1 MRSPVLFALLS
12 FALPLVLAGSHG
24 LGARRHHEVAK
35 RAEGDVV
42 LHKRFSNARFT
53 FYAAG
58 LGACGK
64 TNSGSDFIVALNT
77 PQYGSGY
84 PGPQCF
90 KTITITANGKTAQA
104 TIMDEC
110 PGCPYGG
117 LDMSRGLFDF
127 FASESVGVVYGSWSF
142 GGGGG
147 GDSGG
152 NDSPTTTHTTHKST
166 PTTTRTP
173 PTTTHKKSSTTS
185 HTSSTSKSSSS
196 SSKTHT
202 SHTSTS
208 STPSTT
214 SESID
219 YNAGVASGLA
229 VPTGTAADTSGSII
243 EYFNQAIVNLGGL
256 VVAAA
261 VN

>member
-1 MRSPVLFALLS
+1 
-12 FALPLVLAGSHG
+12 

-77 PQYGSGY
+77 PQYGSGS

-90 KTITITANGKTAQA
+90 KTITITANGKTTTA

-127 FASESVGVVYGSWSF
+127 FASESVGVIYGSWTFGSG

-147 GDSGG
+147 GDT
-152 NDSPTTTHTTHKST
+152 PTTTTHTTHKYT
-166 PTTTRTP
+166 PTSTWTP
-173 PTTTHKKSSTTS
+173 PTTTHKTSSTTS
-185 HTSSTSKSSSS
+185 STSTSSSS
-196 SSKTHT
+196 SRTHT

-214 SESID
+214 SID
-219 YNAGVASGLA
+219 YNIGDASGLA
-229 VPTGTAADTSGSII
+229 VPTGTVADISGSVI
-243 EYFNQAIVNLGGL
+243 ELFNQAFVDLGGL

-261 VN
+261 N

>member
-1 MRSPVLFALLS
+1 MRSPVLFTLIS
-12 FALPLVLAGSHG
+12 FALPLVLADSHG
-24 LGARRHHEVAK
+24 LGARRHQEVAK
-35 RAEGDVV
+35 RAGSDVG

-53 FYAAG
+53 FYDVG
-58 LGACGK
+58 EGACGK
-64 TNSGSDFIVALNT
+64 TNSRDDFIVALNSA
-77 PQYGSGY
+77 QYGSGY

-90 KTITITANGKTAQA
+90 KTITITANGKTTQA

-127 FASESVGVVYGSWSF
+127 FASESVGVLSGSWSF

-147 GDSGG
+147 DSGG
-152 NDSPTTTHTTHKST
+152 GNDKPTTTHTSHKSK
-166 PTTTRTP
+166 PTTTWTP

-185 HTSSTSKSSSS
+185 HTTSTSKSSSS
-196 SSKTHT
+196 SSNTHT

-208 STPSTT
+208 SSTPSTT
-214 SESID
+214 SID
-219 YNAGVASGLA
+219 YYAGDASGLA
-229 VPTGTAADTSGSII
+229 VPTGIAADTSGSII
-243 EYFNQAIVNLGGL
+243 EHFNQAIVNIGGL